1 MPVSRFDPVPPA
13 TYLYCLI
20 SHTAM
25 KKTFALLFIIGLVSC
40 SKNKDNKASDPE
52 TDDPNKVLYNQV
64 MDIHDEVMPRMD
76 DIMRLKRELKES
88 IEKSNNLV
96 PEKKKELEQKILQ
109 LDSAGKAMM
118 AWMNDFR
125 PEEYTGEDLRDYL
138 ESEKERVT
146 KVKELMLEA
155 IQKAKEN

>member
-1 MPVSRFDPVPPA
+1 
-13 TYLYCLI
+13 
-20 SHTAM
+20 M
-25 KKTFALLFIIGLVSC
+25 KKTFALLLVIGLVSC
-40 SKNKDNKASDPE
+40 GKNQDKQSSEPA

-64 MDIHDEVMPRMD
+64 MDIHDAVMPQMD

-88 IEKSNNLV
+88 VEKSSNLV
-96 PEKKKELEQKILQ
+96 PEKKKEIEQKILQ

-118 AWMNDFR
+118 QWMNDFR
-125 PEEYTGEDLRDYL
+125 PEEYTGEDLREYL

-155 IQKAKEN
+155 IEKAKKN

>member
-1 MPVSRFDPVPPA
+1 
-13 TYLYCLI
+13 
-20 SHTAM
+20 M
-25 KKTFALLFIIGLVSC
+25 KKTFALLLAVGLASC
-40 SKNKDNKASDPE
+40 IKNKDNQTGEAA

-64 MDIHDEVMPRMD
+64 MDIHDEVMPRME
-76 DIMRLKRELKES
+76 DIVLLKRELKEQL
-88 IEKSNNLV
+88 EKSSDLI
-96 PEKKKELEQKILQ
+96 PEKRKEMEQKIIQ

-118 AWMNDFR
+118 DWMNDFQ
-125 PEEYTGEDLRDYL
+125 PEEYTGEELRDYL

>member
-1 MPVSRFDPVPPA
+1 
-13 TYLYCLI
+13 
-20 SHTAM
+20 M
-25 KKTFALLFIIGLVSC
+25 KRTFAFLLVVGLFSC
-40 SKNKDNKASDPE
+40 GKNKDKQASDPV

-64 MDIHDEVMPRMD
+64 MDIHDEVMPRME
-76 DIMRLKRELKES
+76 DIVRLKRELKERV
-88 IEKSNNLV
+88 EKSSDLV
-96 PEKKKELEQKILQ
+96 PEKRKEIEQKILQ

-118 AWMNDFR
+118 TWMNDFR
-125 PEEYTGEDLRDYL
+125 PEEYTGEGLREYL